1 MFTLLVYFLVKML
14 VCESLWC
21 VRCNHVLFFVY
32 SKQSMSDM
40 DMSPVSTPSTPAPRS
55 CGVCRKFLSSRD
67 PHDRCPR
74 CRVPCGD
81 TRCTLCEGL
90 GPAEFERYRL
100 YVQSVSTPVVA
111 GSSGRGPRAG
121 TTSSAAADPLAAL
134 GLSGDSVAALLSKL
148 VDSKLAALSQDRPL
162 AVPSPASSVAAGS
175 DAGSTGTAAAA
186 VVTGPSPEPLLPLS
200 VKDRVAMVYDLFE
213 DMPKPLPIPRG
224 IHGSVG
230 SSEVYDETSDKAFP
244 ASTLLRG
251 IKPSLEKAFT
261 AASGRGLP
269 LPPPS
274 WRKGSFPVHDLAFPE
289 AGPSAEAHVERLGV
303 RAPPVATVPQGT
315 LQQLDTLAR
324 HSMLAL
330 SHGDTYL
337 AAAASL
343 VEGSPTDRDQ
353 RFYNCLLGLNASLEY
368 VAGASAFVSGTC
380 HFLRRQSYLA
390 ASGLDAAN
398 QEVLLSQPWSART
411 LFNNKIPGVLKEQ
424 QAAVSADASRHTLD
438 LVGSLHRRLGAA
450 PKRSA
455 PQDAASGRPKGSG
468 PSSSGKKPRS
478 EGSGKGSQ
486 QPFRGKKGNW
496 GKPKSSKDGKG
507 PSR

>member
-1 MFTLLVYFLVKML
+1 
-14 VCESLWC
+14 
-21 VRCNHVLFFVY
+21 
-32 SKQSMSDM
+32 
-40 DMSPVSTPSTPAPRS
+40 
-55 CGVCRKFLSSRD
+55 
-67 PHDRCPR
+67 
-74 CRVPCGD
+74 
-81 TRCTLCEGL
+81 
-90 GPAEFERYRL
+90 
-100 YVQSVSTPVVA
+100 
-111 GSSGRGPRAG
+111 
-121 TTSSAAADPLAAL
+121 
-134 GLSGDSVAALLSKL
+134 
-148 VDSKLAALSQDRPL
+148 
-162 AVPSPASSVAAGS
+162 
-175 DAGSTGTAAAA
+175 
-186 VVTGPSPEPLLPLS
+186 
-200 VKDRVAMVYDLFE
+200 MVYDLFE

-315 LQQLDTLAR
+315 LQQLDTLAQ
-324 HSMLAL
+324 HSMLAM

-353 RFYNCLLGLNASLEY
+353 RIYNCLLGLNASLEY
-368 VAGASAFVSGTC
+368 VAGASAFVSGMC
-380 HFLRRQSYLA
+380 HFLRRQSYLV

-424 QAAVSADASRHTLD
+424 QAAVSAEASPHTLD

-468 PSSSGKKPRS
+468 SSSSGKKPRS